1 MHIKNSF
8 AAKEHLAKDEKMKIL
23 IDTVEPYQLVERDNI
38 FIRLCSSIMSQQLSI
53 KVADVIF
60 KRFLNLYNG
69 SEPQPYQILE
79 TPIETLRGI
88 GLSYAKANYVHNVA
102 AFMIEKNADDALI
115 RNRTNEEIIEFLTQI
130 KGVGRWSV
138 EMLLMFTLGREDVF
152 ALDDLGIQQTMIKL
166 YNLNATDKKILKKEM
181 QQVAENWKPYRTY
194 ACFYLWKFK
203 DNKQ

>member
-1 MHIKNSF
+1 MHIKNKE
-8 AAKEHLAKDEKMKIL
+8 AALIHLAKDEKMKVL
-23 IDTVEPYQLVERDNI
+23 IDTVEPYLLVERENI
-38 FIRLCSSIMSQQLSI
+38 CLRLCSSIMSQQLSI

-60 KRFLNLYNG
+60 KRFLNLYEG
-69 SEPQPYQILE
+69 KEPLTSQILE

-102 AFMIEKNADDALI
+102 GFMIDNNADDALI
-115 RNRTNEEIIEFLTQI
+115 KSKTNEEIIEFLTQI
-130 KGVGRWSV
+130 KGVGSWTV

-152 ALDDLGIQQTMIKL
+152 AVDDLGIQQTMIKL
-166 YNLNATDKKILKKEM
+166 YELNATDKKILKKEM
-181 QQVAENWKPYRTY
+181 LQIAENWKPYRTY